1 MAGVT
6 SAATAGATAA
16 APAAAIESVTGVSI
30 VDVALAGLGEAC
42 IGVHTGWAADA
53 GGRVAATAAA
63 SQAAIATMTA
73 TNDENATA
81 LRAVGQGE

>member
-1 MAGVT
+1 MAGVA

-16 APAAAIESVTGVSI
+16 GPAAAVESVAGVSV

-53 GGRVAATAAA
+53 GRRVAATAAA

-73 TNDENATA
+73 MNDENAIA
-81 LRAVGQGE
+81 LRALGRGE